1 MCFIQTVSI
10 RWRRPA
16 ALLLVVA
23 ALGGCAAQSLHSDGQ
38 RQIKEGHAAEGLA
51 NMREAMRLDPGNLPY
66 KLDYINRL
74 DEETKKLI
82 RQGDE
87 QRSAGDTKGARNAY
101 LAALQ
106 LDSSNER
113 ARRGVSDIDMD
124 VRHRDILAEAEKMAA
139 AGKLELAR
147 ERTMVVILENPA
159 NPNAQLLLRKINTEI
174 DTQHRAKEALTA
186 SQSVLKKP
194 VTLQFRDANLRM
206 VFEALSRTTGL
217 NVIFDRD
224 VRPDLKTTI
233 FVHEGSVEDTVNL
246 ILLQNQLEKKVLNV
260 NTMFIYPSTAAKQK
274 EYQELKVR
282 TFHISNGDAKYI
294 LTVLKSVLKIK
305 DALVDERTNTLV
317 LRDTPEAL
325 DVAAKVIAAHDLA
338 DAEVMLEV
346 EVLEISRDRLT
357 DLGISWP
364 NSATISTPTGAAGGL
379 TLGALGDLTR
389 GQLQVTPFSLGLGFK
404 LQDTDANL
412 LASPRIRVRDHE
424 KAKILIGDKVPI
436 ITNTVTPV
444 QTGSSVVTG
453 SIQYI
458 DVGIKLEAEPH
469 VYPEGEVGIKLNLEV
484 SNIVKEISGP
494 SGSLAY
500 QIGTRSASTS
510 LRLRDGE
517 TQVLGGLIS
526 DSDRNAA
533 AKVPGLGQL
542 PILGRLFSEH
552 NGDHT
557 KTEIVLSITPRIV
570 RTQGIAEDTMR
581 DVWSGTETTIHSG
594 QFRLDPISSVSGTSN
609 GVSSNM
615 PRAEAAAAPVPAV
628 SPGPA
633 AAIVLPTPPAA
644 ATAPTVPP
652 ATQTILNGVAPSAP
666 TPSAAQPQGVEADNP
681 TPSGGDYQSAP
692 MPAPPVQAPPPAPES
707 ARPPPTDESAT
718 LPSDKV
724 LASPAPEA
732 TPALVPVSASAAG
745 TPAAIPAVASVAT
758 PVSAAPIM
766 VVATLPAVAA
776 GAADKSAQS
785 VTPAASPAPT
795 ASAGAGATNGSAN
808 SAGGRPQITW
818 GKLENVRAGDQ
829 FKVTLN
835 ASSFDGI
842 HTLPF
847 YILYDPRVLSFVGAN
862 PGEVSSRVG
871 VSNIDPVINDTA
883 GRVNMTLDAATGKFF
898 AGSGALMS
906 LTFAAKI
913 SSKQTQVE
921 MQLAQL
927 GMSGGGALRN
937 ISRPQP
943 LKLTIEP

>member
-1 MCFIQTVSI
+1 MRLIQTMSTS
-10 RWRRPA
+10 WRRPA
-16 ALLLVVA
+16 ALLLIIG
-23 ALGGCAAQSLHSDGQ
+23 ALAGCAAQQLHSDGQ
-38 RQIKEGHAAEGLA
+38 RQIKEGHVAEGLA
-51 NMREAMRLDPGNLPY
+51 NMREAMRQDPGNLPY

-82 RQGDE
+82 QQGDE
-87 QRSAGDTKGARNAY
+87 QRSAGDTKEARNSY
-101 LAALQ
+101 LEALQ
-106 LDSSNER
+106 LDGSNER

-124 VRHRDILAEAEKMAA
+124 VRHRDILAEAEKMYA
-139 AGKLELAR
+139 AGKLDMAR

-159 NPNAQLLLRKINTEI
+159 NPNAQLLLRKVNTEI

-186 SQSVLKKP
+186 SQSVMKKP

-260 NTMFIYPSTAAKQK
+260 NTMFIYPATAAKQK

-357 DLGISWP
+357 DLGITWP
-364 NSATISTPTGAAGGL
+364 NSATISTPTGAAGTL

-389 GQLQVTPFSLGLGFK
+389 GQLQVTPFSLGIGFK

-444 QTGSSVVTG
+444 QTGASVVTG

-500 QIGTRSASTS
+500 QIGTRSATTS

-542 PILGRLFSEH
+542 PIIGRLFSEH

-557 KTEIVLSITPRIV
+557 KTEIVLSITPRIL
-570 RTQGIAEDTMR
+570 RAQGIAEDTMR

-594 QFRLDPISSVSGTSN
+594 QFRLDPISSVSGSSS
-609 GVSSNM
+609 GVSSNA
-615 PRAEAAAAPVPAV
+615 PRADAAPAPVPA
-628 SPGPA
+628 A
-633 AAIVLPTPPAA
+633 AVTPPAPPA
-644 ATAPTVPP
+644 AVSAPTVPP
-652 ATQTILNGVAPSAP
+652 VTPAILNGVSPSAP
-666 TPSAAQPQGVEADNP
+666 TPSASQPQGVEKVLNP
-681 TPSGGDYQSAP
+681 PPLDGAYPSTAP
-692 MPAPPVQAPPPAPES
+692 MPAPPAVAPVPAPV
-707 ARPPPTDESAT
+707 PI
-718 LPSDKV
+718 
-724 LASPAPEA
+724 PEPV
-732 TPALVPVSASAAG
+732 TPASTDQSAALPPDSVPAAAVPAVAPAAVPVSSAAAEIPAAASAAAP
-745 TPAAIPAVASVAT
+745 PANAAPVMVAAGMPAVA
-758 PVSAAPIM
+758 
-766 VVATLPAVAA
+766 
-776 GAADKSAQS
+776 AADKSAQS
-785 VTPAASPAPT
+785 ASPAASPAPG
-795 ASAGAGATNGSAN
+795 SGDSGADGSAN

-818 GKLENVRAGDQ
+818 SKLDSVKAGDQ

-835 ASSFDGI
+835 ASSFNGV
-842 HTLPF
+842 HSLPF
-847 YILYDPRVLSFVGAN
+847 FILYDPRVLSFVGAS
-862 PGEVSSRVG
+862 PGAVSSRVG
-871 VSNIDPVINDTA
+871 VNNIDPTVNDAA
-883 GRVNMTLDAATGKFF
+883 GRVNMTLDADAGKFF
-898 AGSGALMS
+898 AGSGALMN
-906 LTFAAKI
+906 LTFAAKV
-913 SSKQTQVE
+913 SSRQTTVE

-927 GMSGGGALRN
+927 GMSGGALRN

-943 LKLTIEP
+943 LKLKIEP

>member
-1 MCFIQTVSI
+1 MRLIQYTSKS
-10 RWRRPA
+10 WRRPA
-16 ALLLVVA
+16 AVLLIVG
-23 ALGGCAAQSLHSDGQ
+23 ALAGCAAQQLHTDGQ
-38 RQIKEGHAAEGLA
+38 RQIKEGHVAEGLA
-51 NMREAMRLDPGNLPY
+51 NMREAVRQDPGNLPY
-66 KLDYINRL
+66 KLDYIKRL

-82 RQGDE
+82 QQGDE
-87 QRSAGDTKGARNAY
+87 QRSAGDTKEARNSY
-101 LAALQ
+101 LEALQ

-124 VRHRDILAEAEKMAA
+124 IRHRDILAEAEKMDA
-139 AGKLELAR
+139 AGKWDMAR

-159 NPNAQLLLRKINTEI
+159 NPNAQLLLRKINNEI

-186 SQSVLKKP
+186 SQSVMKKP

-260 NTMFIYPSTAAKQK
+260 NTMFIYPATAAKQK

-364 NSATISTPTGAAGGL
+364 NSATISTPTGTAGSL

-389 GQLQVTPFSLGLGFK
+389 GQLQVTPFSLGIGFK

-436 ITNTVTPV
+436 ITNTVTPI
-444 QTGSSVVTG
+444 QTGASVVTG

-500 QIGTRSASTS
+500 QIGTRSATTS

-542 PILGRLFSEH
+542 PVIGRLFSEH

-557 KTEIVLSITPRIV
+557 KTEIVLSITPRII
-570 RTQGIAEDTMR
+570 RAQGIAEDTMR

-609 GVSSNM
+609 GVSGNSV
-615 PRAEAAAAPVPAV
+615 PRADAAPVPAAPV
-628 SPGPA
+628 ILPA
-633 AAIVLPTPPAA
+633 PPVVVATPQTPPA
-644 ATAPTVPP
+644 TP
-652 ATQTILNGVAPSAP
+652 AILNGVVPDAPAPSA
-666 TPSAAQPQGVEADNP
+666 TQPQGFDAVSPA
-681 TPSGGDYQSAP
+681 PSGGYQAPPAPVPAP
-692 MPAPPVQAPPPAPES
+692 MPPPAPV
-707 ARPPPTDESAT
+707 PVPESAT
-718 LPSDKV
+718 PAPTDQSAALPSDKV
-724 LASPAPEA
+724 LATAAPAA
-732 TPALVPVSASAAG
+732 TPAAMPVSESAAG
-745 TPAAIPAVASVAT
+745 IPAAVAAATPAN
-758 PVSAAPIM
+758 AAP
-766 VVATLPAVAA
+766 VVAAATVPAAAAAAMVA

-785 VTPAASPAPT
+785 ASPAVSPTPT
-795 ASAGAGATNGSAN
+795 ASTGNGGANISN
-808 SAGGRPQITW
+808 GRPQITW
-818 GKLENVRAGDQ
+818 GKPESVRAGDQ
-829 FKVTLN
+829 FKITLN

-842 HTLPF
+842 HSLPF
-847 YILYDPRVLSFVGAN
+847 YILYDPRVLSFVGAS
-862 PGEVSSRVG
+862 PGVVSSRVG

-883 GRVNMTLDAATGKFF
+883 GRVNMTLDADAGKFF
-898 AGSGALMS
+898 AGSGALMN

-927 GMSGGGALRN
+927 GISGGGALRN

>member
-1 MCFIQTVSI
+1 MRLIQTMSKS
-10 RWRRPA
+10 WRRPA
-16 ALLLVVA
+16 ALLLVA
-23 ALGGCAAQSLHSDGQ
+23 GALAGCASQQLHSDGQ
-38 RQIKEGHAAEGLA
+38 RQIKEGHVAEGLA
-51 NMREAMRLDPGNLPY
+51 NMREAMRQDPGNLPY

-87 QRSAGDTKGARNAY
+87 LRSAGDTKGARNAY
-101 LAALQ
+101 LEALQ
-106 LDSSNER
+106 LDGSNER

-124 VRHRDILAEAEKMAA
+124 MRHRDILAEAEKMYT
-139 AGKLELAR
+139 AGKLDMAR

-159 NPNAQLLLRKINTEI
+159 NPNAQLLLRKVNTEI
-174 DTQHRAKEALTA
+174 DTQRRGKEALTA
-186 SQSVLKKP
+186 SQSVMKKP

-260 NTMFIYPSTAAKQK
+260 NTMFIYPATAAKQK

-389 GQLQVTPFSLGLGFK
+389 GQLQVTPFSLGIGFK

-444 QTGSSVVTG
+444 QTGASVVTG

-542 PILGRLFSEH
+542 PIIGRLFSEH

-570 RTQGIAEDTMR
+570 RAQGIAEDTMR

-609 GVSSNM
+609 GASSNM
-615 PRAEAAAAPVPAV
+615 PRADAAPAPVSAATIPPPA
-628 SPGPA
+628 
-633 AAIVLPTPPAA
+633 PPAA
-644 ATAPTVPP
+644 VSAPTVPP
-652 ATQTILNGVAPSAP
+652 VTPAILNGVAPSAP
-666 TPSAAQPQGVEADNP
+666 TPSATQPQGVGTVVNP
-681 TPSGGDYQSAP
+681 APSDGAYPSAP
-692 MPAPPVQAPPPAPES
+692 MLAPPAPVPES
-707 ARPPPTDESAT
+707 AKPAPMDESAL
-718 LPSDKV
+718 LPPDN
-724 LASPAPEA
+724 A
-732 TPALVPVSASAAG
+732 SASAPAAAAMSAVA
-745 TPAAIPAVASVAT
+745 PVAEMPAAASAAPVVVAAAIPAVAAD
-758 PVSAAPIM
+758 
-766 VVATLPAVAA
+766 
-776 GAADKSAQS
+776 AADKSARS
-785 VTPAASPAPT
+785 ASPAISPAPI
-795 ASAGAGATNGSAN
+795 ASAGANMSDGSAN
-808 SAGGRPQITW
+808 ISNGRPQITW

-829 FKVTLN
+829 FKLTLN
-835 ASSFDGI
+835 AASFDGI
-842 HTLPF
+842 HSLPV
-847 YILYDPRVLSFVGAN
+847 YIRYDPRVLSFVSAS

-871 VSNIDPVINDTA
+871 VSNIDPVINDAA
-883 GRVNMTLDAATGKFF
+883 GRINMTLDASAGKFF

-906 LTFAAKI
+906 LTFAAKT
-913 SSKQTQVE
+913 SSKQTQVD

-927 GMSGGGALRN
+927 GIAGGSALRN

-943 LKLTIEP
+943 LMLKIEP

>member
-1 MCFIQTVSI
+1 MRLIQTMSKS
-10 RWRRPA
+10 WLRPA
-16 ALLLVVA
+16 AMLLIVG
-23 ALGGCAAQSLHSDGQ
+23 ALAGCAAHQLHSDGQ
-38 RQIKEGHAAEGLA
+38 RQIKEGHVAEGLA
-51 NMREAMRLDPGNLPY
+51 NMREAMRQDPGNLPY

-87 QRSAGDTKGARNAY
+87 QRSAGDTKAARNSY
-101 LAALQ
+101 LDALQ
-106 LDSSNER
+106 LDGSNER

-124 VRHRDILAEAEKMAA
+124 MRHRDILAEAEKMDA
-139 AGKLELAR
+139 AGKWDMAR

-186 SQSVLKKP
+186 SQSVMKKP

-260 NTMFIYPSTAAKQK
+260 NTMFIYPATAAKQK

-364 NSATISTPTGAAGGL
+364 NSATISTPTGAAGAL

-389 GQLQVTPFSLGLGFK
+389 GQLQVTPFSLGIGFK

-436 ITNTVTPV
+436 ITNTVTPI
-444 QTGSSVVTG
+444 QTGASVVTG

-484 SNIVKEISGP
+484 SNIVKEIAGP

-500 QIGTRSASTS
+500 QIGTRSATTS

-542 PILGRLFSEH
+542 PIIGRLFSEH
-552 NGDHT
+552 NGDRT
-557 KTEIVLSITPRIV
+557 KTEIVLSITPRII
-570 RTQGIAEDTMR
+570 RAQGIAEDTMR

-609 GVSSNM
+609 GISSNGM
-615 PRAEAAAAPVPAV
+615 PRVDAAPVPAAAV
-628 SPGPA
+628 VQPA
-633 AAIVLPTPPAA
+633 PPVVVATPQI
-644 ATAPTVPP
+644 PP
-652 ATQTILNGVAPSAP
+652 ATPAILNGVVPDAP
-666 TPSAAQPQGVEADNP
+666 TPSATQPQGFDAVSP
-681 TPSGGDYQSAP
+681 PPSSGYQTAPAPAPAP
-692 MPAPPVQAPPPAPES
+692 MPPPTPAPMPES
-707 ARPPPTDESAT
+707 ATPAPTDQSAA
-718 LPSDKV
+718 LPTDKV
-724 LASPAPEA
+724 LAAPAVAPATMPVAESA
-732 TPALVPVSASAAG
+732 AAIASTPANAAPVVVA
-745 TPAAIPAVASVAT
+745 AAIPA
-758 PVSAAPIM
+758 M
-766 VVATLPAVAA
+766 
-776 GAADKSAQS
+776 AADVPDKSVQS
-785 VTPAASPAPT
+785 ANPVARPMSN
-795 ASAGAGATNGSAN
+795 ASAGDGSAN
-808 SAGGRPQITW
+808 TATGRPQITW
-818 GKLENVRAGDQ
+818 GKLEHVKAGDQ

-835 ASSFDGI
+835 AASFDGI
-842 HTLPF
+842 HSLPF
-847 YILYDPRVLSFVGAN
+847 YIRYDPRVLSFVSAS

-871 VSNIDPVINDTA
+871 VSNIDPVINDAA
-883 GRVNMTLDAATGKFF
+883 GRINMTLDAANGKFF

-906 LTFAAKI
+906 LTFAAKT
-913 SSKQTQVE
+913 SSRQTQVD

-927 GMSGGGALRN
+927 GIAGGSALRN

-943 LKLTIEP
+943 LMLKIEP

>member
-1 MCFIQTVSI
+1 MRLIQTMSKS
-10 RWRRPA
+10 WHRPA
-16 ALLLVVA
+16 ALLLIMG
-23 ALGGCAAQSLHSDGQ
+23 ALAGCATQQLHSDGQ
-38 RQIKEGHAAEGLA
+38 RQIKEGHVAEGLA
-51 NMREAMRLDPGNLPY
+51 NMREAMRQDPGNLPY

-87 QRSAGDTKGARNAY
+87 QRSAGDTKEARNSY
-101 LAALQ
+101 LEALQ
-106 LDSSNER
+106 LDGSNER

-124 VRHRDILAEAEKMAA
+124 VRHRDILAEAEKMYA
-139 AGKLELAR
+139 AGKLDMAR
-147 ERTMVVILENPA
+147 ERTMVVILENPS
-159 NPNAQLLLRKINTEI
+159 NPNAQLLLRKVNTEI
-174 DTQHRAKEALTA
+174 DSQHRAKEALTA
-186 SQSVLKKP
+186 SQSVMKKP

-260 NTMFIYPSTAAKQK
+260 NTMFIYPATAAKQK

-364 NSATISTPTGAAGGL
+364 NSATISTPTGAAGAL

-389 GQLQVTPFSLGLGFK
+389 GQLQVTPFSLGIGFK

-444 QTGSSVVTG
+444 QTGASVVTG

-542 PILGRLFSEH
+542 PIIGRLFSEH

-570 RTQGIAEDTMR
+570 RAQGIAEDTMR

-594 QFRLDPISSVSGTSN
+594 QFRLDPISSVSGTSS

-615 PRAEAAAAPVPAV
+615 PRADAAPAPVPA
-628 SPGPA
+628 
-633 AAIVLPTPPAA
+633 AAIMPPAA
-644 ATAPTVPP
+644 PVAVSAPTVPP
-652 ATQTILNGVAPSAP
+652 VTPAILNGVAPSAP
-666 TPSAAQPQGVEADNP
+666 APSATQPQGVGTVVNP
-681 TPSGGDYQSAP
+681 APSDGAYPSAP
-692 MPAPPVQAPPPAPES
+692 MSAPPAPVPES
-707 ARPPPTDESAT
+707 AKPPMDESA
-718 LPSDKV
+718 L
-724 LASPAPEA
+724 LSPDNAPAAAPVAA
-732 TPALVPVSASAAG
+732 TAAMPAAAPVAEMPAAAIAAAPASAA
-745 TPAAIPAVASVAT
+745 PVVVAAAIPAVA
-758 PVSAAPIM
+758 
-766 VVATLPAVAA
+766 
-776 GAADKSAQS
+776 ADTANKNAQS
-785 VTPAASPAPT
+785 ASPAVSLAPMAG
-795 ASAGAGATNGSAN
+795 ASANTSNGSAN
-808 SAGGRPQITW
+808 ISNGRPQITW

-835 ASSFDGI
+835 AASFDGV
-842 HTLPF
+842 HSLPV
-847 YILYDPRVLSFVGAN
+847 YIRYDPRVLSFVSAS

-871 VSNIDPVINDTA
+871 VSNIDPVINDAA
-883 GRVNMTLDAATGKFF
+883 GRINMTLDASAGKFF

-906 LTFAAKI
+906 LTFAAKT
-913 SSKQTQVE
+913 SSKQTQVD

-927 GMSGGGALRN
+927 GIAGGSALRN

-943 LKLTIEP
+943 LMLKIEP

>member
-1 MCFIQTVSI
+1 MRLIQTMSKS
-10 RWRRPA
+10 WLRPA
-16 ALLLVVA
+16 AVLLIVG
-23 ALGGCAAQSLHSDGQ
+23 ALAGCAAHQLHSDGQ
-38 RQIKEGHAAEGLA
+38 RQIKEGHVAEGLA
-51 NMREAMRLDPGNLPY
+51 NMREAMRQDPGNLPY

-87 QRSAGDTKGARNAY
+87 QRSAGDTKAARNSY
-101 LAALQ
+101 LDALQ
-106 LDSSNER
+106 LDGSNER

-124 VRHRDILAEAEKMAA
+124 MRHNGILAEAEKMDA
-139 AGKLELAR
+139 AGKWDMAR

-186 SQSVLKKP
+186 SQSVMKKP

-260 NTMFIYPSTAAKQK
+260 NTMFIYPATAAKQK

-357 DLGISWP
+357 DLGITWP
-364 NSATISTPTGAAGGL
+364 NSATISTPTGAAGAL

-389 GQLQVTPFSLGLGFK
+389 GQLQVTPFSLGIGFK

-436 ITNTVTPV
+436 ITNTVTPI
-444 QTGSSVVTG
+444 QTGASVVTG

-500 QIGTRSASTS
+500 QIGTRSATTS

-542 PILGRLFSEH
+542 PIIGRLFSEH
-552 NGDHT
+552 NGDRT
-557 KTEIVLSITPRIV
+557 KTEIVLSITPRII
-570 RTQGIAEDTMR
+570 RAQGIAEDTMR

-609 GVSSNM
+609 GVSGNSA
-615 PRAEAAAAPVPAV
+615 PRADAASTPA
-628 SPGPA
+628 PA
-633 AAIVLPTPPAA
+633 AAVILPAPPVVVATPQAPAA
-644 ATAPTVPP
+644 TP
-652 ATQTILNGVAPSAP
+652 AILNGVVSDAPAPSATQP
-666 TPSAAQPQGVEADNP
+666 HGFDAGSPSPSDGGYQAAPAP
-681 TPSGGDYQSAP
+681 AP
-692 MPAPPVQAPPPAPES
+692 MSPPAPVPIPES
-707 ARPPPTDESAT
+707 AKPAPTDQSAA

-724 LASPAPEA
+724 LAAAAPAVAPAAMPVSESAAEIPAVVAAA
-732 TPALVPVSASAAG
+732 TPASAA
-745 TPAAIPAVASVAT
+745 PVVAAAAIPAVAA
-758 PVSAAPIM
+758 M
-766 VVATLPAVAA
+766 AA
-776 GAADKSAQS
+776 GATTDKSAQS
-785 VTPAASPAPT
+785 ASPAPA
-795 ASAGAGATNGSAN
+795 ASTGNGGANT
-808 SAGGRPQITW
+808 AGGRPQITW
-818 GKLENVRAGDQ
+818 GKLESVRAGDQ

-835 ASSFDGI
+835 ASSFDGV
-842 HTLPF
+842 HSLPF
-847 YILYDPRVLSFVGAN
+847 YILYDPRVLSFVGAT
-862 PGEVSSRVG
+862 PGAVSSRVG
-871 VSNIDPVINDTA
+871 VSNIDPVINDAA
-883 GRVNMTLDAATGKFF
+883 GRVNMTLDADAGKFF
-898 AGSGALMS
+898 AGSGALMN

-913 SSKQTQVE
+913 SSKQTLVE

>member
-1 MCFIQTVSI
+1 MSKSWG
-10 RWRRPA
+10 RSL
-16 ALLLVVA
+16 ALLLVVL

-38 RQIKEGHAAEGLA
+38 RQIKEGHAAAGLA
-51 NMREAMRLDPGNLPY
+51 SLREAMRLDPGNLVY

-82 RQGDE
+82 RHGDDL
-87 QRSAGDTKGARNAY
+87 RAAGDTKGARDAY
-101 LAALQ
+101 LEALQ

-124 VRHRDILAEAEKMAA
+124 VRHRDILAEAEKLAA
-139 AGKLELAR
+139 AGKLDMAR
-147 ERTMVVILENPA
+147 ERTAVVVLENPA
-159 NPNAQLLLRKINTEI
+159 NPYAQQLLRKINDEI
-174 DTQHRAKEALTA
+174 GSQHRSKEALTA
-186 SQSVLKKP
+186 SQSVMKKP

-260 NTMFIYPSTAAKQK
+260 NTMFIYPATAAKQK

-325 DVAAKVIAAHDLA
+325 DVAAKVVAAHDLA

-357 DLGISWP
+357 DLGITWP
-364 NSATISTPTGAAGGL
+364 NSATISTPTGASGAL

-389 GQLQVTPFSLGLGFK
+389 SQLQVTPFSLGLGFK

-570 RTQGIAEDTMR
+570 RAQGIAEDTMR

-594 QFRLDPISSVSGTSN
+594 QFRLDPISSVSGTSG
-609 GVSSNM
+609 GVSSM
-615 PRAEAAAAPVPAV
+615 PHADAAPAPA
-628 SPGPA
+628 PA
-633 AAIVLPTPPAA
+633 AAITPEPPPAA
-644 ATAPTVPP
+644 VAAPSVPP
-652 ATQTILNGVAPSAP
+652 VTPAILNGVVPSAP
-666 TPSAAQPQGVEADNP
+666 TPSATQPQGVETVVN
-681 TPSGGDYQSAP
+681 
-692 MPAPPVQAPPPAPES
+692 PAPSDGAYPSAPPPALPT
-707 ARPPPTDESAT
+707 PPAPPA
-718 LPSDKV
+718 PSTPV
-724 LASPAPEA
+724 PAPAPESVKPPPMDEAAAVPADKALAAA
-732 TPALVPVSASAAG
+732 TPAATAATAAAEVPAAAIAATPASVAPVVAA
-745 TPAAIPAVASVAT
+745 AAIPALA
-758 PVSAAPIM
+758 VSAA
-766 VVATLPAVAA
+766 
-776 GAADKSAQS
+776 DRSAQS
-785 VTPAASPAPT
+785 ASPAASPAPS
-795 ASAGAGATNGSAN
+795 ASTEAGAT
-808 SAGGRPQITW
+808 GRPQITW
-818 GKLENVRAGDQ
+818 GKPDSVKAGDQ

-835 ASSFDGI
+835 ASSFNGI
-842 HTLPF
+842 HSLPF
-847 YILYDPRVLSFVGAN
+847 YILYDPRVLSFVGAS
-862 PGEVSSRVG
+862 PGAVSSRVG
-871 VSNIDPVINDTA
+871 VSNIDPVVNDAA
-883 GRVNMTLDAATGKFF
+883 GRVNMTLDADAGKFF
-898 AGSGALMS
+898 AGSGALMN
-906 LTFAAKI
+906 LTFAAKV
-913 SSKQTQVE
+913 SSKQTLVE

-927 GMSGGGALRN
+927 GISGGGALRN

-943 LKLTIEP
+943 LQLKIEP